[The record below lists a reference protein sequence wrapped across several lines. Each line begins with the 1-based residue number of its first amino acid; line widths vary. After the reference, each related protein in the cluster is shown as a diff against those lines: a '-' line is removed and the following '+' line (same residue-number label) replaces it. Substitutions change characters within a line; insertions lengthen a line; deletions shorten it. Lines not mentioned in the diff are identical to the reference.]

1 MPAAAA
7 PAPAAAFWLT
17 KSVISAGIEREAT
30 LELGLDT
37 FRFKCISVWAREQ
50 AQSRQTDKQ
59 TDRGTRQAAA
69 AGVAGEGAGQVGI
82 SLAVTGNG
90 NGNETPAT
98 I

>member
-1 MPAAAA
+1 MAAAV
-7 PAPAAAFWLT
+7 AFWLT
-17 KSVISAGIEREAT
+17 KSVISAGIEREES

-50 AQSRQTDKQ
+50 AQNRQ
-59 TDRGTRQAAA
+59 TDRGTRQPAA
-69 AGVAGEGAGQVGI
+69 AGVAEGGAGGI

>member
-7 PAPAAAFWLT
+7 APAAAFCLT
-17 KSVISAGIEREAT
+17 KSVISAGIEREET

-50 AQSRQTDKQ
+50 AQSRQTD
-59 TDRGTRQAAA
+59 RGTRQAAA
-69 AGVAGEGAGQVGI
+69 AAAVAGEGARQVGI
-82 SLAVTGNG
+82 SLAATG

>member
-1 MPAAAA
+1 MAAAV
-7 PAPAAAFWLT
+7 AFWLT
-17 KSVISAGIEREAT
+17 KSVISAGIEREES

-50 AQSRQTDKQ
+50 AQNRQ

-69 AGVAGEGAGQVGI
+69 AAGIAGGGAGGI